1 MMGSQKSLALPCLA
15 AQRSTRQREGL
26 TRLGG
31 IGVHIKGV
39 VPPWCLTSQ
48 CRRQAGP
55 AHMCQAILSPGLAVD
70 PVLLSKALFLAK
82 YPSLARHMIACLT
95 CPWPG
100 AGRDPCAM
108 ALRVYIPNSEA
119 LCPSRW

>member
-1 MMGSQKSLALPCLA
+1 M
-15 AQRSTRQREGL
+15 STSRAWYHHGVSHHSVGGRRGL
-26 TRLGG
+26 
-31 IGVHIKGV
+31 
-39 VPPWCLTSQ
+39 LTCVRPSF
-48 CRRQAGP
+48 
-55 AHMCQAILSPGLAVD
+55 SPGLAVD

-82 YPSLARHMIACLT
+82 SPSLAGHMIASLT